1 METET
6 VKPPKVLPNMM
17 RKVMPGFVVASKY
30 SQGKKDLGESTETP
44 FSANAGITDANLNTR
59 VT

>member
-17 RKVMPGFVVASKY
+17 RKVMPEFVATTKY
-30 SQGKKDLGESTETP
+30 FQGEKDLGDP
-44 FSANAGITDANLNTR
+44 IFGR
-59 VT
+59 